1 MLQSFSYHPPLRGTY
16 SHHLTPIYYE
26 SAVNAYNHK
35 DYVSSID
42 SLIKYLTHDTHT
54 TITDNVGKITY
65 ILPHGSIVITFTVD
79 IEKDL
84 VHIQAPFI
92 SISESKIIPLLR
104 KATQLNFS
112 PLVLSRIVLVGSDMY
127 FDYKTILEDTDPD
140 KLYDILR
147 EICLQADTYDDEFIH
162 KYNATRLHT
171 PEIIPYKDAQKEE
184 AWQNMLLYV
193 KEADLAIQYFES
205 KRMNGFV
212 WDILAI
218 LMMKLDYYLQPQGY
232 LRKMLEDAIDH
243 LFGDTEISMRIQYG
257 RSFLQKLQQ
266 MEKKMFFESLYHIH
280 ILIPYKE
287 VYGTE
292 AFHKQLQHAF
302 IQAQDEYKNMDYYG
316 CVYTIQYNLYRI
328 CYKGNF
334 DQIFSDA
341 IRTCLSGS
349 HNRPIDE
356 AATLMLS
363 DLETIMAITPQS
375 KIPEEDKR
383 IESKKGFFAKLFGK

>member
-1 MLQSFSYHPPLRGTY
+1 MLQSFSYHPPLRGSY
-16 SHHLTPIYYE
+16 NHHLTPVFYE
-26 SAVNAYNHK
+26 SAVNAYNNK
-35 DYVSSID
+35 DYVTSID
-42 SLIKYLTHDTHT
+42 SLIKYLTHDTHEMT
-54 TITDNVGKITY
+54 TDRDGKVTY
-65 ILPHGSIVITFTVD
+65 VLPHGSIVISITVD
-79 IEKDL
+79 KEKDL
-84 VHIQAPFI
+84 VHIRAPFVT
-92 SISESKIIPLLR
+92 ISESKVIPLLR
-104 KATQLNFS
+104 KATQLNFA
-112 PLVLSRIVLVGSDMY
+112 PLVLSRIIMVGNDMY

-140 KLYDILR
+140 KLYDILK

-162 KYNATRLHT
+162 KYNAVRLHN
-171 PEIIPYKDAQKEE
+171 PEIIPYNDETKEK

-232 LRKMLEDAIDH
+232 LRKMLEDAIDL
-243 LFGDTEISMRIQYG
+243 LFSDTEISMRIQYG
-257 RSFLQKLQQ
+257 REFLQKLL
-266 MEKKMFFESLYHIH
+266 KMDKNVFFESLYHIK

-292 AFHKQLQHAF
+292 NFHKQLLPAF

-316 CVYTIQYNLYRI
+316 CVYTIQYNLYRV

-341 IRTCLSGS
+341 IQVCLNSS
-349 HNRPIDE
+349 HNRPMDE
-356 AATLMLS
+356 AATLMLR
-363 DLETIMAITPQS
+363 DFETMMALTPQS
-375 KIPEEDKR
+375 IIPEEDKR
-383 IESKKGFFAKLFGK
+383 IEAKKGFFAKLFGK

>member
-1 MLQSFSYHPPLRGTY
+1 M
-16 SHHLTPIYYE
+16 
-26 SAVNAYNHK
+26 
-35 DYVSSID
+35 
-42 SLIKYLTHDTHT
+42 
-54 TITDNVGKITY
+54 
-65 ILPHGSIVITFTVD
+65 
-79 IEKDL
+79 
-84 VHIQAPFI
+84 
-92 SISESKIIPLLR
+92 
-104 KATQLNFS
+104 
-112 PLVLSRIVLVGSDMY
+112 
-127 FDYKTILEDTDPD
+127 
-140 KLYDILR
+140 R

-171 PEIIPYKDAQKEE
+171 PEIIPYVDAQKEE

-257 RSFLQKLQQ
+257 RAFLQKLQQ
-266 MEKKMFFESLYHIH
+266 MEKKVFFESLYHIH

-383 IESKKGFFAKLFGK
+383 IEAKKGFFAKLFGK